1 MKVKI
6 YQVNTQRDKNK
17 VKFLG
22 LDQIGKYQGTEKVD
36 AALYDEVFSGDVACK
51 NPEDVYALFNT
62 DIPPLHRGHSLS
74 VSDVVKTD
82 AGCFY
87 CDRVG
92 FRQIDFDES
101 VTQKP
106 ANLLKVVYVEPGKPA
121 YAAEIEDT
129 LKAKQRAVGGMIEL
143 VNNGDETAII
153 CNEEGKLEGLPANRR
168 IRELS
173 DVIVGNFFVVG
184 LGEENFRSLTDEETE
199 KYLKRFECPEE
210 IEQEEVEENIA
221 VKFYSL

>member
-22 LDQIGKYQGTEKVD
+22 LDQIRKYQGTENVD
-36 AALYDEVFSGDVACK
+36 ATLYDEVFSDDVACK
-51 NPEDVYALFNT
+51 NTEEVYALFNT

-74 VSDVVKTD
+74 VSDVVKTEE
-82 AGCFY
+82 GCFY

-92 FRQIDFDES
+92 FKQIDFDES
-101 VTQKP
+101 ATQKP

-129 LKAKQRAVGGMIEL
+129 LKAKQRAAGR
-143 VNNGDETAII
+143 DDRT
-153 CNEEGKLEGLPANRR
+153 C
-168 IRELS
+168 
-173 DVIVGNFFVVG
+173 
-184 LGEENFRSLTDEETE
+184 
-199 KYLKRFECPEE
+199 
-210 IEQEEVEENIA
+210 Q
-221 VKFYSL
+221 

>member
-22 LDQIGKYQGTEKVD
+22 LDQIRKYQGTENVD
-36 AALYDEVFSGDVACK
+36 ATLYDEVFSGDVACK

-74 VSDVVKTD
+74 VSDVVKTEE
-82 AGCFY
+82 GFFY

-92 FRQIDFDES
+92 FKQINFDKAA
-101 VTQKP
+101 TQKP

-129 LKAKQRAVGGMIEL
+129 LQAKQRAVGGMIEL
-143 VNNGDETAII
+143 VNNGDGTTII

-168 IRELS
+168 IEEIS
-173 DVIVGNFFVVG
+173 DVIAGNFFVVG
-184 LGEENFRSLTDEETE
+184 LGEEDFRSLTDEETE

-210 IEQEEVEENIA
+210 IEQEEVEESID

>member
-22 LDQIGKYQGTEKVD
+22 LDQIRKYQGMENVD
-36 AALYDEVFSGDVACK
+36 ATLYDEVFSGDIACK
-51 NPEDVYALFNT
+51 KTEDVYALFNT

-74 VSDVVKTD
+74 VSDVVKTEE
-82 AGCFY
+82 GCFY

-92 FRQIDFDES
+92 FKQINFDEAA
-101 VTQKP
+101 TQKP

-143 VNNGDETAII
+143 VNNGDGTAII

-168 IRELS
+168 IEEIS

-184 LGEENFRSLTDEETE
+184 LGKEDFRSLTDEETE
-199 KYLKRFECPEE
+199 KYIKRFESPEE
-210 IEQEEVEENIA
+210 IEQEEVEGSIA

>member
-36 AALYDEVFSGDVACK
+36 AALYDEVFLGDVACK

-62 DIPPLHRGHSLS
+62 DIQPLHRGHSLS
-74 VSDVVKTD
+74 VSDVVKTEE
-82 AGCFY
+82 GCFY
-87 CDRVG
+87 CDCVG
-92 FRQIDFDES
+92 FKQIDFDES
-101 VTQKP
+101 ATQKP
-106 ANLLKVVYVEPGKPA
+106 ENLLKVVYVEPGKPA

-129 LKAKQRAVGGMIEL
+129 LQAKQRAVGGMIEL
-143 VNNGDETAII
+143 VNNGDGTAII
-153 CNEEGKLEGLPANRR
+153 CNEEGKLDGLPVNRR
-168 IRELS
+168 IEEIP
-173 DVIVGNFFVVG
+173 DIIVGNFFVVG
-184 LGEENFRSLTDEETE
+184 LSEENFRSLTDEETE

-210 IEQEEVEENIA
+210 IEQGEVEESID
-221 VKFYSL
+221 VKFYPH